1 MTRLSSEPAVAAG
14 EARGMEPPHVA
25 LETLHTYPPPTKPL
39 KAPEPGQTPTFGVA
53 LAGGR
58 LVETPIDRAA
68 SEWRLGGVCVKER
81 ALTPRRSRK

>member
-14 EARGMEPPHVA
+14 EARGMEPPHA
-25 LETLHTYPPPTKPL
+25 IETLHTYSTPTKPL

-68 SEWRLGGVCVKER
+68 SERRLCE
-81 ALTPRRSRK
+81 